1 MQSSEY
7 SSDVISSPRSSD
19 DTSESVL
26 YTLKSVEISTG
37 HARQHG
43 VAIVKS
49 RAHNRARNHVGG
61 VSRHS
66 RSHMTKCSDMEIA
79 ASAHVIDMF
88 IKGEF
93 PSSVTPKLL
102 ICFEM
107 AIGAPAIV
115 GERSLETAIVFD
127 DVPNTADSDLSGLSA
142 RQLCSS
148 QS

>member
-7 SSDVISSPRSSD
+7 RSDVVSSPRSSD

-26 YTLKSVEISTG
+26 YSLKSVEISTG

-43 VAIVKS
+43 VAIVKF
-49 RAHNRARNHVGG
+49 RAHNRARNHVGCL
-61 VSRHS
+61 SRHS
-66 RSHMTKCSDMEIA
+66 RSHMTKCSDMEI
-79 ASAHVIDMF
+79 V
-88 IKGEF
+88 
-93 PSSVTPKLL
+93 PSRDGDQCPSDSRR
-102 ICFEM
+102 ED
-107 AIGAPAIV
+107 
-115 GERSLETAIVFD
+115 LETAIIFD